1 VTLEEREALAQ
12 AMIPHAA
19 ELVRLVGRG
28 DADGIASLLDELV
41 PVRPVSVDALVIV
54 LAAMSGD
61 DDEPTGEPEPE
72 THSAAVLRAAHAKA
86 KACREARIRIPETV
100 AVLEAE
106 YHRWRHQV
114 RQWRA
119 AGSEEKPDVAA

>member
-1 VTLEEREALAQ
+1 VTLEEREDLAQ

-19 ELVRLVGRG
+19 ELTRLVGAG
-28 DADGIASLLDELV
+28 DADGIASLLDALA

-54 LAAMSGD
+54 LAAMALD
-61 DDEPTGEPEPE
+61 DAEPAGEPEPE
-72 THSAAVLRAAHAKA
+72 GHPAEVLRAAHAKA
-86 KACREARIRIPETV
+86 KACREARIQIPRGV
-100 AVLEAE
+100 ADLEAE

-119 AGSEEKPDVAA
+119 SHGGVKLDVA